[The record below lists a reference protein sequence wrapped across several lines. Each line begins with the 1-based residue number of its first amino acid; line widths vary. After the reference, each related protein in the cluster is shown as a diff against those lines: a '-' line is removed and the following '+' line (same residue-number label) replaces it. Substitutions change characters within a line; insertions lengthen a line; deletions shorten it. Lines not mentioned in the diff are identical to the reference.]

1 MGEIVVKR
9 ITRDEVSKRGIDRWG
24 IWEREPSE
32 FDWAYTNE
40 EHCYIIE
47 GRATITTRNKTI
59 EINQGDY
66 VIFPA
71 GLKCRWK
78 ITEGIKKYYDL
89 R

>member
-1 MGEIVVKR
+1 MGEIIVKR
-9 ITRDEVSKRGIDRWG
+9 ISEDEVSRRGIDHWG

-47 GRATITTRNKTI
+47 GRATVKTGNETV

-78 ITEGIKKYYDL
+78 ITESIKKYYDL